1 MTTTAEYPGELEC
14 DVTLP
19 DRRQLHIRPL
29 RPDEEGPV
37 RELDARL
44 SMRTRYLRFLSPMP
58 ALPDSLLRLLVTVDY
73 RCRLSL
79 IAEVEASGRREVI
92 ALGSFGA
99 IDSGTAEVGLVVS
112 DAWQRQGIGTIL
124 ARAILRAAEDRGFA
138 RFVAHLLWGEHG
150 DAASAQ
156 TASATSSPAG
166 ARQVRP
172 KSRSSGECLRKRGG
186 RRRRSVARLPE

>member
-1 MTTTAEYPGELEC
+1 VTTTDEYPGELEC

-58 ALPDSLLRLLVTVDY
+58 SLPDSLLRLLVTVDY

-79 IAEVEASGRREVI
+79 IAEVEAGGRREVI

-99 IDSGTAEVGLVVS
+99 IDGGTAEVGLVVS

-124 ARAILRAAEDRGFA
+124 ARAILQAAEDRGFA
-138 RFVAHLLWGEHG
+138 RFVAHLLWENTVMRRLLKRVGHVV
-150 DAASAQ
+150 S
-156 TASATSSPAG
+156 
-166 ARQVRP
+166 
-172 KSRSSGECLRKRGG
+172 SRSSSGTSEITFV
-186 RRRRSVARLPE
+186 RRVPA